1 VLASSSVQPLAGLL
15 VADFS
20 RYTPGPFAT
29 RELLRLGARVVRV
42 EPPEGDPLRTFA
54 PGWDEAI
61 NAGKESV
68 LCDLKDEAGL
78 ALAQALVD
86 RADVVVD
93 GFRPGVLERAGLR
106 FPESAVVC
114 SITGFGPDSQRAGH
128 DLNYVGWA
136 GLLEDTSPSVPPT
149 QIADLCAGS
158 LAAVAEILAALL
170 ERARTGRGR
179 HVGLSM
185 THGSHRLAA
194 HRLAGEP
201 IPKTLTGGLACYR
214 IYEARDKRWL
224 TLAALEPK
232 FFRRLSELVDRPEL
246 ADCQYDPALQD
257 ELAAD
262 LARTFAERTL
272 AEWLELFE
280 GEDVCVG
287 PVATLEEAS
296 EQFGFELGGQAAALG
311 EHTQAWRAEL
321 GL

>member
-1 VLASSSVQPLAGLL
+1 VVASRALQPLAGLL
-15 VADFS
+15 VVDFS

-42 EPPEGDPLRTFA
+42 EPPDGDPLRATA
-54 PGWDEAI
+54 PGWDRVI

-68 LCDLKDEAGL
+68 LCDLRSEDGL
-78 ALAQALVD
+78 ALAQALAD

-93 GFRPGVLERAGLR
+93 GFRPGILERAGLR
-106 FPESAVVC
+106 LPDRAIVC
-114 SITGFGPDSQRAGH
+114 AITGFGAGSQRAGH

-136 GLLEDTSPSVPPT
+136 GLLEDTAPAIPPT

-170 ERARTGRGR
+170 ERGKTGRGIR
-179 HVGLSM
+179 LEISM

-201 IPKTLTGGLACYR
+201 IPKLLTGGLACYR
-214 IYEARDKRWL
+214 IYETKDERLL
-224 TLAALEPK
+224 TLAALERK
-232 FFRRLSELVDRPEL
+232 FFRRMTELVGRPEL
-246 ADCQYDPALQD
+246 ADSQYDPALQE

-262 LARTFAERTL
+262 LARTFVQRTL
-272 AEWLELFE
+272 AEWLELFD

-287 PVATLEEAS
+287 PVATLDEAAA
-296 EQFGFELGGQAAALG
+296 EFGFEPEGTAPALG
-311 EHTQAWRAEL
+311 QHTEAWRTEL
-321 GL
+321 GV